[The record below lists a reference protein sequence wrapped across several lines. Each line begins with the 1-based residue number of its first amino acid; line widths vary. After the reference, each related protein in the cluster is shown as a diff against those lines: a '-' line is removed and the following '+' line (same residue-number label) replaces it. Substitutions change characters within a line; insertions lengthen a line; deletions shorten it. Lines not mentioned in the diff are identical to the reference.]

1 MQVLADAKQMQ
12 AMVRRL
18 SREIDAR
25 RNGGEPWA
33 VVGIRSRGDI
43 LAQRI
48 AKLLKIELTGS
59 VDITLYRDDLSEVG
73 PQPVVRTTEID
84 FDVDGVNILLVDD
97 VIMSGRSA
105 RAALQSLVDF
115 GRPRCVRLA
124 VLVDRGERERPLAAD
139 YVGMTV
145 TATDNQLVEVRLTPT
160 DPDDEIVLFD
170 RPRTQAESSK

>member
-1 MQVLADAKQMQ
+1 MQVLADAKQIQTML
-12 AMVRRL
+12 RRL
-18 SREIDAR
+18 SREVDAHR
-25 RNGGEPWA
+25 DEDESWA
-33 VVGIRSRGDI
+33 VVGIRSRGDL
-43 LAQRI
+43 LAQRL
-48 AKLLKIELTGS
+48 AKLLKIEQIGS

-73 PQPVVRTTEID
+73 PQPVVRTTDIS

-115 GRPRCVRLA
+115 GRPARVRLA
-124 VLVDRGERERPLAAD
+124 VLVDRGERELPIAAD
-139 YVGMTV
+139 FVGMTV

-170 RPRTQAESSK
+170 RPQPDAESSP